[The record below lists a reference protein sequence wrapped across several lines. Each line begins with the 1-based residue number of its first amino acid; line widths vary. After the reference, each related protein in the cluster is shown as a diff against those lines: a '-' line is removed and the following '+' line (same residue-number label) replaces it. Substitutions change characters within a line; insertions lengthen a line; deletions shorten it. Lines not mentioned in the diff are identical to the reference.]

1 MKKSI
6 PIPVVVVI
14 VLVIL
19 VAIAGLYVKSTEI
32 KPIHMWTKE
41 EAQQKMKESQKA
53 LSEKGSSPAVPAPPV
68 KTKP

>member
-6 PIPVVVVI
+6 PIPLVVVI
-14 VLVIL
+14 FLVI
-19 VAIAGLYVKSTEI
+19 VAVIAGFYVKSTEI

-53 LSEKGSSPAVPAPPV
+53 LAGKGSSPAAPAPPV